1 MDPFCQPA
9 SGMSPGPNQL
19 SVSLVIFKRSGFS
32 FLGKSAQKQ
41 IQNFDY
47 VVLGRLT
54 NACFGLKINAFQG
67 AETCRKIAK
76 GGSSPQTSS
85 PQRIHR
91 TAAKG
96 GSTKVL
102 TNAQMPVVEHVR
114 AVSLC
119 WETWPEWHE
128 PCHSRFR
135 FPSNNGSSAVHSG
148 YPLCLRMAIRAR
160 DALIASH
167 AQVAYPRWWIFRTW
181 SFARSAKGPGQGPC
195 ITQPGP
201 VSLAG
206 HCSQTQADRL
216 AIKVDENPTHH
227 RRV

>member
-1 MDPFCQPA
+1 MLSKAPRPA
-9 SGMSPGPNQL
+9 ERSPKAGHL
-19 SVSLVIFKRSGFS
+19 LKLLHHRGSI
-32 FLGKSAQKQ
+32 AQRQKHHQ
-41 IQNFDY
+41 
-47 VVLGRLT
+47 
-54 NACFGLKINAFQG
+54 
-67 AETCRKIAK
+67 
-76 GGSSPQTSS
+76 
-85 PQRIHR
+85 
-91 TAAKG
+91 G

-135 FPSNNGSSAVHSG
+135 FPSNKGSSAVHSG

-201 VSLAG
+201 VSFAG